1 MLPFYEA
8 FFDRIKELHSD
19 IEKCFAGVPPEGLD
33 WVPGED
39 MNSLAVLVTH
49 TAGAERYWISDVV
62 GQNPSDRDRDAEF
75 RASGLDQATL
85 KQRLD
90 DVLVAV
96 EKTLESLTLEDL
108 EAERVSRRNQRTFTV
123 GWSILHAMEHTAMHL
138 GHMQML
144 RQLWDQR

>member
-1 MLPFYEA
+1 M
-8 FFDRIKELHSD
+8 
-19 IEKCFAGVPPEGLD
+19 
-33 WVPGED
+33 PGED
-39 MNSLAVLVTH
+39 MNSLAVLATH
-49 TAGAERYWISDVV
+49 TAGAERYWISDVA

-108 EAERVSRRNQRTFTV
+108 EADRVSHRNQRTFTV

>member
-19 IEKCFAGVPPEGLD
+19 IEKCFAGMPPEGLD
-33 WVPGED
+33 WVPGDD
-39 MNSLAVLVTH
+39 MNSMAVLVTH
-49 TAGAERYWISDVV
+49 TAEAERYWICAVA
-62 GQNPSDRDRDAEF
+62 GQVPSDRDRDEEF
-75 RASGLDQATL
+75 RTTGVNEASL

-90 DVLVAV
+90 DELADV

-108 EAERVSRRNQRTFTV
+108 AADRVSHRNQRTFTV